1 MKWMFCAE
9 CKVTYWISSLFYTT
23 LSTSKHKVTKWSY
36 CDWLKTHLTI
46 DPVMCINL
54 QYVVQPAALAAFV
67 RTVVSHL
74 CGHFV
79 FRAYKIA
86 VGCWTPFTS
95 IITVDLLAYCVSR
108 VITFKLSYTKVHGPI
123 YTQKYFGKHMYTP
136 NERAGFA
143 SLLWGKRCIDWCL
156 FY

>member
-9 CKVTYWISSLFYTT
+9 CKVTYRISSLFYTT
-23 LSTSKHKVTKWSY
+23 LSTSKQSYKMKLLWLTKKTFNNWPSYVHK
-36 CDWLKTHLTI
+36 L
-46 DPVMCINL
+46 L
-54 QYVVQPAALAAFV
+54 QYVVQPATLAAFV
-67 RTVVSHL
+67 RIVVSHL
-74 CGHFV
+74 CGCFV
-79 FRAYKIA
+79 LRAYKIV

-95 IITVDLLAYCVSR
+95 IINVELLAYCVSR
-108 VITFKLSYTKVHGPI
+108 VITFKLSYTKVHGPT

-143 SLLWGKRCIDWCL
+143 SLLWGKKCIDWCL